1 MLIITCE
8 QFDEHIVLPC
18 RKMAFHYLGNLTQLF
33 HYMGKIT
40 RIFQIKAHVG
50 TRFKSYFI

>member
-40 RIFQIKAHVG
+40 RIFQLKAHVG

>member
-33 HYMGKIT
+33 HYMGKSPG
-40 RIFQIKAHVG
+40 F
-50 TRFKSYFI
+50 FK

>member
-33 HYMGKIT
+33 HYMGKIMYSDPLRIPKFVNFCT
-40 RIFQIKAHVG
+40 R
-50 TRFKSYFI
+50 